1 MSGSM
6 RDLHRRI
13 RSVSSTQQMTRAM
26 RTVAV
31 AKYSRAQTAARAF
44 EPYRAA
50 CERLLRASGGWEDAP
65 RPVKRV
71 CYVAVAAN
79 RGLCGSY
86 NLELVRYLAEV
97 LAEEKQ
103 EYSVVLCR
111 PVAA

>member
-44 EPYRAA
+44 
-50 CERLLRASGGWEDAP
+50 
-65 RPVKRV
+65 
-71 CYVAVAAN
+71 
-79 RGLCGSY
+79 
-86 NLELVRYLAEV
+86 
-97 LAEEKQ
+97 
-103 EYSVVLCR
+103 
-111 PVAA
+111 